1 MKDILQHA
9 PLNQRVAYIDQYDK
23 RLLFPLTRQVKRDEI
38 GISLPL
44 PFSGYDR
51 WTAYELSW
59 LNPKGKPEVAMG
71 IFWIPC
77 DSPCIIESK
86 SLKLYLN
93 SFNQTAF
100 PSKDAVSA
108 CIARDLSEAAGASVD
123 VELFDIQAQTE
134 AGVVDPRLQSLLDG
148 FCLDKLDV
156 ACTSYTVDP
165 SLLSVGDTLVENH
178 TVFSHL
184 LKSNCLVTGQPDWGS
199 IFIQYSGP
207 HIQEAELLQYL
218 VSFRNHNEFHEQ
230 CVERIF
236 TDLMRHCQLE
246 RLLVYACY
254 TRRGGIDINPLR
266 ATHAVQH
273 LSPLVLVR

>member
-23 RLLFPLTRQVKRDEI
+23 RLLFPLARQVKRDEI

-93 SFNQTAF
+93 SFNQTVF
-100 PSKDAVSA
+100 PSKDTVSA

-134 AGVVDPRLQSLLDG
+134 GGVVDPTLQSLLDG
-148 FCLDKLDV
+148 FCLDTLDV

-165 SLLSVGDTLVENH
+165 SLLSVGNTLVENH

-207 HIQEAELLQYL
+207 HIQEAALLQYL

-236 TDLMRHCQLE
+236 TDLMRYCQLE